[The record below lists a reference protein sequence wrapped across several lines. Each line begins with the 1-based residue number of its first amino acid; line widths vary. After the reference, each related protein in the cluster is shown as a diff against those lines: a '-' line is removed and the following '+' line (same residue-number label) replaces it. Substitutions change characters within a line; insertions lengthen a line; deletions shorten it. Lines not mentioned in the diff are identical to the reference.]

1 MRWYI
6 CSGEYADDT
15 VFICSGELKNILLIK
30 RLLILFELSSG
41 LNVNFDKSCL
51 HEIQISNDILSEAA
65 NILNCKLSKSVFSY
79 LGMEIGVN
87 HHKPVAW
94 EGLIQKVKNCLA
106 TWDDKLIS
114 FAGQR
119 ESNMGSSSRVSPWW
133 GDICKLYWA
142 VLEEGVRKDF
152 VKRVG
157 NGTSTK
163 FWLDLWVEGGSLKN
177 QFHRLFRLSN
187 KNNVICETG
196 RWENSTNSPIKRKT
210 TRNGPIRTMEYTT
223 KKLLTNFESSTF
235 WIVNFGINDY
245 SFEEDLKSLDS
256 KKNDEYGMETSQR

>member
-1 MRWYI
+1 MVI

-114 FAGQR
+114 FAGRATLIQ
-119 ESNMGSSSRVSPWW
+119 S
-133 GDICKLYWA
+133 
-142 VLEEGVRKDF
+142 VLSALPIYQLSFYV
-152 VKRVG
+152 
-157 NGTSTK
+157 
-163 FWLDLWVEGGSLKN
+163 
-177 QFHRLFRLSN
+177 LSN
-187 KNNVICETG
+187 SI
-196 RWENSTNSPIKRKT
+196 IKALKT
-210 TRNGPIRTMEYTT
+210 I
-223 KKLLTNFESSTF
+223 
-235 WIVNFGINDY
+235 
-245 SFEEDLKSLDS
+245 
-256 KKNDEYGMETSQR
+256 